1 MTLISPLMML
11 LIVPFFIVII
21 ISTFI
26 FGSENIKGQ
35 IKILM
40 ILIFLLIVY
49 YPLLSLFLKNTN
61 IGRSMILKERQ
72 NIEQNDIVNYIIED
86 EDGNIIESF
95 NGRINRMKG
104 KNVIIKLDEGSTK

>member
-21 ISTFI
+21 IGTFI
-26 FGSENIKGQ
+26 FGSKNIKGQ
-35 IKILM
+35 IKIL
-40 ILIFLLIVY
+40 ILLVSLLIVY

-104 KNVIIKLDEGSTK
+104 KNIIIKLDEGSK